1 MTKDKSTQNK
11 IITMAKRRL
20 VIHTSDLMQITGK
33 SQRHCQYL
41 ITRMREFFNK
51 PQHQYISIKECAMY
65 LGLDP
70 DEVDGVL
77 NG

>member
-1 MTKDKSTQNK
+1 MSDIKSLQNQLN
-11 IITMAKRRL
+11 TMAKRRL

-51 PQHQYISIKECAMY
+51 PQHQYITIRECSEY
-65 LGLDP
+65 LGLEY
-70 DEVDGVL
+70 DEVDEVL